1 MIKVRS
7 KTLFVPAEE
16 QSIGASGEAD
26 STVREFHID
35 RVSGDG
41 VDLANLLFKLNIRY
55 AGVRDIDR
63 SDLEKVVTDNEII
76 LRWLISSVTM
86 SHAGT
91 AFIQL
96 DAFDNT
102 GSCRWKS
109 YPCAV
114 YIEKSLGNAEI
125 PSNTLSELEQLEK
138 KFAKVGEGES
148 SRVEA
153 EKKRVIAEEKREEAE
168 ARRNTSLSNIV
179 AEEEKIVALS
189 NETKGY
195 RDSVASDKASV
206 EAVKANVQELKADT
220 ENIKTST
227 LSAVETAKTEINR
240 DVATAKNEIKDRVS
254 LAVAGLRDILF
265 VARTDLGGMVSDV
278 TQIKDEISTL
288 TSEVNTVKEEAI
300 NAKNEAVTAKNGAST
315 VKEEITAIKVEIS
328 ASAEKAKQN
337 ADKAESSANTAK
349 TAETN
354 AEAFKTEAGKSAEKA
369 KESET
374 KTLEALKKA
383 QEGGKVAG
391 VTSDEMYNYV
401 DTAVGKIKSGITEAE
416 AIALVGS
423 ELKKKEMPQTNY
435 KELAKETVSSGSGI
449 LKSFGKTTLV
459 DGETLSKAL
468 NGVAEGAKE
477 RYVDIEALRNTI
489 GSLIAPHVVQ
499 MIDYEKM
506 VDLGSILVDKLVEKF
521 DSDEMED
528 VFPYGKLAT
537 TNVLN
542 ALYFALKKAAV
553 SPLKEYKTHMDKY
566 LEKYRRKQGTPY
578 RDIADLYDMQGA
590 STVDVVKEINK
601 RIREDNYGDIRLG
614 DYINV
619 KLKWVDKPMK
629 FVAVGIDF
637 YKGIK
642 AYPDSENPQKM
653 VVEKVPLKHIDFV
666 CIDTDLTLGLQSEE
680 AKPSSAFTNRETR
693 CFVSALVCKSLIKG
707 LREDNLDF
715 FNELAYK
722 PCVDW
727 PKSFSLGDKPYT
739 FMTHLPLWVPT
750 PEEVTGKYMTFK
762 NDGNISIDSS
772 KMALQYPYFAE
783 HPEAFDDGYHKGAKP
798 KIFSLS
804 YDEKVAVHI
813 INGYFI
819 GMPATKVFENVKG
832 SDQIY
837 IPLGFRLDGKQS
849 NGSIIPPA

>member
-1 MIKVRS
+1 M
-7 KTLFVPAEE
+7 FVPAEE
-16 QSIGASGEAD
+16 QSIGASGEAE

-55 AGVRDIDR
+55 AGARDIDR
-63 SDLEKVVTDNEII
+63 SDLEKVVTDNAII

-168 ARRNTSLSNIV
+168 GKRNTSLASIV
-179 AEEEKIVALS
+179 AEEEKIKALS
-189 NETKGY
+189 TETKGY
-195 RDSVASDKASV
+195 RDSVKTDKDAITADKQAITAIKN
-206 EAVKANVQELKADT
+206 EAVSARETAQQHASAAEASKNNTITEGVKIKEAVINLKNEAN
-220 ENIKTST
+220 
-227 LSAVETAKTEINR
+227 TAKT
-240 DVATAKNEIKDRVS
+240 D
-254 LAVAGLRDILF
+254 AV
-265 VARTDLGGMVSDV
+265 
-278 TQIKDEISTL
+278 
-288 TSEVNTVKEEAI
+288 
-300 NAKNEAVTAKNGAST
+300 NAKNEAVSAKNGANT
-315 VKEEITAIKVEIS
+315 IKGEVLALKNEANTIKGEVQALKNETES
-328 ASAEKAKQN
+328 RIQSAESNIQN
-337 ADKAESSANTAK
+337 QVMNATSYAGMAERSSQQ
-349 TAETN
+349 AEGY
-354 AEAFKTEAGKSAEKA
+354 KMEAGVSAEKA

-383 QEGGKVAG
+383 QESGAASGIS
-391 VTSDEMYNYV
+391 TEEMKSYV
-401 DTAVGKIKSGITEAE
+401 DNAVSNVHSGLSEEEVQAKIDSNKITNN
-416 AIALVGS
+416 
-423 ELKKKEMPQTNY
+423 P
-435 KELAKETVSSGSGI
+435 
-449 LKSFGKTTLV
+449 TLTPESV
-459 DGETLSKAL
+459 AL
-468 NGVAEGAKE
+468 NLGHPDG
-477 RYVDIEALRNTI
+477 YP
-489 GSLIAPHVVQ
+489 IAFG
-499 MIDYEKM
+499 IDQ
-506 VDLGSILVDKLVEKF
+506 
-521 DSDEMED
+521 
-528 VFPYGKLAT
+528 LAT
-537 TNVLN
+537 GRSLAIFLN
-542 ALYFALKKAAV
+542 GIKKRN
-553 SPLKEYKTHMDKY
+553 KEINSK
-566 LEKYRRKQGTPY
+566 PY
-578 RDIADLYDMQGA
+578 RNIADLYQIYPNN
-590 STVDVVKEINK
+590 TVNVLKEINK

>member
-55 AGVRDIDR
+55 AGVREIDR
-63 SDLEKVVTDNEII
+63 SDLEKVVTDNAII

-109 YPCAV
+109 YPGAV
-114 YIEKSLGNAEI
+114 YIEKSLGNTEVS
-125 PSNTLSELEQLEK
+125 SNTLSELEQLEK

-148 SRVEA
+148 ARVEA
-153 EKKRVIAEEKREEAE
+153 EKKRVIAEGKREEAE

-179 AEEEKIVALS
+179 AEEEKIIALS
-189 NETKGY
+189 KETKGY
-195 RDSVASDKASV
+195 RDSVASDKASI

-227 LSAVETAKTEINR
+227 LSAVETVKTEINR
-240 DVATAKNEIKDRVS
+240 DMATAKTKLHDEMA
-254 LAVAGLRDILF
+254 LAATELHNTLF

-383 QEGGKVAG
+383 QESGAASGIS
-391 VTSDEMYNYV
+391 TEEMKSYV
-401 DTAVGKIKSGITEAE
+401 DNAVSNVHSGLSEEEVQAKIDSNKINNNPTLTPESVAFNLGNPDGFPIAFGIDQLATGRSL
-416 AIALVGS
+416 AI
-423 ELKKKEMPQTNY
+423 
-435 KELAKETVSSGSGI
+435 
-449 LKSFGKTTLV
+449 F
-459 DGETLSKAL
+459 L
-468 NGVAEGAKE
+468 NGIKKRNKE
-477 RYVDIEALRNTI
+477 IN
-489 GSLIAPHVVQ
+489 S
-499 MIDYEKM
+499 K
-506 VDLGSILVDKLVEKF
+506 
-521 DSDEMED
+521 
-528 VFPYGKLAT
+528 
-537 TNVLN
+537 
-542 ALYFALKKAAV
+542 
-553 SPLKEYKTHMDKY
+553 
-566 LEKYRRKQGTPY
+566 PY
-578 RDIADLYDMQGA
+578 RNIADLYQIYPNN
-590 STVDVVKEINK
+590 TVNVLKEINK

>member
-7 KTLFVPAEE
+7 KTLFIPAEE
-16 QSIGASGEAD
+16 QSIGAVGEAD

-63 SDLEKVVTDNEII
+63 SDLEKVVTDNAII
-76 LRWLISSVTM
+76 LRWLISSVTLRN
-86 SHAGT
+86 AGT
-91 AFIQL
+91 AFLQL
-96 DAFDNT
+96 DAFDET

-109 YPCAV
+109 YPGAV
-114 YIEKSLGNAEI
+114 YIEKSLGSTDVS
-125 PSNTLSELEQLEK
+125 SNTLSELEQLEK
-138 KFAKVGEGES
+138 KFAKVKDGEDA
-148 SRVEA
+148 RVEA
-153 EKKRVIAEEKREEAE
+153 EKKRVSAEEKREEAE
-168 ARRNTSLSNIV
+168 GKRNASLANII
-179 AEEEKIVALS
+179 AEEDKIKAVSA
-189 NETKGY
+189 ETKGY
-195 RDSVASDKASV
+195 KDSVLADKQEITTMKN
-206 EAVKANVQELKADT
+206 EAVSAKAEAQQHASAAEAS
-220 ENIKTST
+220 KTST
-227 LSAVETAKTEINR
+227 ITEGTKIKEAVTALKNEVTAAKT
-240 DVATAKNEIKDRVS
+240 D
-254 LAVAGLRDILF
+254 AV
-265 VARTDLGGMVSDV
+265 
-278 TQIKDEISTL
+278 
-288 TSEVNTVKEEAI
+288 
-300 NAKNEAVTAKNGAST
+300 NAKNEAVSAKNGANT
-315 VKEEITAIKVEIS
+315 IKGEVLALKNES
-328 ASAEKAKQN
+328 NANAEKAKQN

-354 AEAFKTEAGKSAEKA
+354 AEAFKTEAGKSADKA

-374 KTLEALKKA
+374 KTLEALAKA

-391 VTSDEMYNYV
+391 VTTEEMKSYV
-401 DTAVGKIKSGITEAE
+401 DNAVSNVHSGLSEEEVQAKIDSNKITNN
-416 AIALVGS
+416 
-423 ELKKKEMPQTNY
+423 P
-435 KELAKETVSSGSGI
+435 
-449 LKSFGKTTLV
+449 TLTPESV
-459 DGETLSKAL
+459 AL
-468 NGVAEGAKE
+468 NLGHPDG
-477 RYVDIEALRNTI
+477 YP
-489 GSLIAPHVVQ
+489 IAFG
-499 MIDYEKM
+499 IDQ
-506 VDLGSILVDKLVEKF
+506 
-521 DSDEMED
+521 
-528 VFPYGKLAT
+528 LAT
-537 TNVLN
+537 GRSLAIFLN
-542 ALYFALKKAAV
+542 GIKKRN
-553 SPLKEYKTHMDKY
+553 KEINSK
-566 LEKYRRKQGTPY
+566 PY
-578 RDIADLYDMQGA
+578 RNIADLYQIYPDN
-590 STVDVVKEINK
+590 TVNVLKEINK
-601 RIREDNYGDIRLG
+601 RIREDSYGDIRLG

-727 PKSFSLGDKPYT
+727 PSLGGKPNT

-783 HPEAFDDGYHKGAKP
+783 HPEVFDTGCSRDSKFKL
-798 KIFSLS
+798 FSCS
-804 YDEKVAVHI
+804 YEEKVAVHI

-832 SDQIY
+832 SGQIY

>member
-7 KTLFVPAEE
+7 KTLFIPAEE
-16 QSIGASGEAD
+16 QSIGAVGEAD

-96 DAFDNT
+96 DALDNT

-114 YIEKSLGNAEI
+114 YIEKSIATEDI
-125 PSNTLSELEQLEK
+125 PKSSLSELEQLEK
-138 KFAKVGEGES
+138 RFTQIGDGEKA
-148 SRVEA
+148 RVEA

-168 ARRNTSLSNIV
+168 GKRNTSLANII

-189 NETKGY
+189 KETKGY

-227 LSAVETAKTEINR
+227 LSAVETVKTEINR
-240 DVATAKNEIKDRVS
+240 DMATAKNKLNDEIA
-254 LAVAGLRDILF
+254 LAATELHNTLF

-337 ADKAESSANTAK
+337 ADKAESSANMAK

-374 KTLEALKKA
+374 KTLEALAKA

-391 VTSDEMYNYV
+391 VTTEEMHNYV
-401 DTAVGKIKSGITEAE
+401 DTAVGKVKSGITEAE
-416 AIALVGS
+416 AIAVVGS
-423 ELKKKEMPQTNY
+423 ELKKKEMPQADY
-435 KELAKETVSSGSGI
+435 KELAKTTVSSGSGI

-459 DGETLSKAL
+459 DGETFSNAL
-468 NGVAEGAKE
+468 NGVAEGANE
-477 RYVDIEALRNTI
+477 RFVGIEVLRNTI
-489 GSLIAPHVVQ
+489 GSLIAPHVYP
-499 MIDYEKM
+499 MIDEQKM
-506 VDLGSILVDKLVEKF
+506 VDLGSILVDKIVEKF
-521 DSDEMED
+521 NFDEEGD

-537 TNVLN
+537 TDGLN
-542 ALYFALKKAAV
+542 ALHSALKKAVV
-553 SPLKEYKTHMDKY
+553 SPLKEQ
-566 LEKYRRKQGTPY
+566 RRKQGTPY

-590 STVDVVKEINK
+590 STLDVVKEINK

-619 KLKWVDKPMK
+619 KLNGLDKTMK

-642 AYPDSENPQKM
+642 SYRDSENPSQIWL
-653 VVEKVPLKHIDFV
+653 EKVPLKHIDFV
-666 CIDTDLTLGLQSEE
+666 CIDTDLTLGLNPEDTE
-680 AKPSSAFTNRETR
+680 PSATFPSETR
-693 CFVSALVCKSLIKG
+693 CFVSILVCKTLLKD
-707 LREDNLDF
+707 LKKDNLDF

-722 PCVDW
+722 PCFDW
-727 PKSFSLGDKPYT
+727 PQSFSLGDKPYT

-783 HPEAFDDGYHKGAKP
+783 HPEVFDTGCSRDSKFKL
-798 KIFSLS
+798 FSCS
-804 YDEKVAVHI
+804 YEEKVAVHI

-819 GMPATKVFENVKG
+819 GMPATKVFENVKVSG
-832 SDQIY
+832 QIY

>member
-7 KTLFVPAEE
+7 KTLFIPAEE
-16 QSIGASGEAD
+16 QSIGAVGEAD

-63 SDLEKVVTDNEII
+63 SDLEKVVTDNAII

-96 DAFDNT
+96 DAFDET

-109 YPCAV
+109 YPGAV

-153 EKKRVIAEEKREEAE
+153 EKKRVSAEEKREEAE

-189 NETKGY
+189 KETKGY

-206 EAVKANVQELKADT
+206 ETLKANVQELKADT

-227 LSAVETAKTEINR
+227 LSAVETVKTEINR
-240 DVATAKNEIKDRVS
+240 DMATAKNELNNRMA
-254 LAVAGLRDILF
+254 LAASELHNTLF

-278 TQIKDEISTL
+278 TNIKGEISTL
-288 TSEVNTVKEEAI
+288 KSEVNTVKEEAI
-300 NAKNEAVTAKNGAST
+300 NAKNEAVTAQNGASI
-315 VKEEITAIKVEIS
+315 VKEEVTAIKVEIS

-354 AEAFKTEAGKSAEKA
+354 AEAFKTEAGKSADKA

-374 KTLEALKKA
+374 KTLEALAKA
-383 QEGGKVAG
+383 QEGGKAAG
-391 VTSDEMYNYV
+391 VSTEEMKSYV
-401 DTAVGKIKSGITEAE
+401 DNAVSNVHSGLSEEEVQAKIDSNKITNN
-416 AIALVGS
+416 
-423 ELKKKEMPQTNY
+423 P
-435 KELAKETVSSGSGI
+435 
-449 LKSFGKTTLV
+449 TLTPESV
-459 DGETLSKAL
+459 AL
-468 NGVAEGAKE
+468 NLGHPDG
-477 RYVDIEALRNTI
+477 YP
-489 GSLIAPHVVQ
+489 IAFG
-499 MIDYEKM
+499 IDQ
-506 VDLGSILVDKLVEKF
+506 
-521 DSDEMED
+521 
-528 VFPYGKLAT
+528 LAT
-537 TNVLN
+537 GRSLAIFLN
-542 ALYFALKKAAV
+542 GIKKRN
-553 SPLKEYKTHMDKY
+553 KEINSK
-566 LEKYRRKQGTPY
+566 PY
-578 RDIADLYDMQGA
+578 RNIADLYQIYPDN
-590 STVDVVKEINK
+590 TVNVLKEINK

-727 PKSFSLGDKPYT
+727 PSLGGKPYT

-783 HPEAFDDGYHKGAKP
+783 HPEAFDDGYHEGAKP

>member
-7 KTLFVPAEE
+7 KTLFIPAEE
-16 QSIGASGEAD
+16 QSIGAVGEAD

-63 SDLEKVVTDNEII
+63 SDLEKVVTDNAII
-76 LRWLISSVTM
+76 LRWLISSVTLRN
-86 SHAGT
+86 AGT
-91 AFIQL
+91 AFLQL
-96 DAFDNT
+96 DAFDET

-109 YPCAV
+109 YPGAV
-114 YIEKSLGNAEI
+114 YIEKSLGNTEVS
-125 PSNTLSELEQLEK
+125 SNTLSELEQLEK

-148 SRVEA
+148 ARVEA
-153 EKKRVIAEEKREEAE
+153 EKKRVSAEEKREEAE
-168 ARRNTSLSNIV
+168 GKRNASLANII
-179 AEEEKIVALS
+179 AEEDKIKAVSA
-189 NETKGY
+189 ETKGY
-195 RDSVASDKASV
+195 RDSVKVDKDAITADKQAITALKN
-206 EAVKANVQELKADT
+206 EAVSARETAQQHASAAEASKNSTITEGTKIKEAVTALKNEAT
-220 ENIKTST
+220 
-227 LSAVETAKTEINR
+227 TAKT
-240 DVATAKNEIKDRVS
+240 D
-254 LAVAGLRDILF
+254 AV
-265 VARTDLGGMVSDV
+265 
-278 TQIKDEISTL
+278 
-288 TSEVNTVKEEAI
+288 
-300 NAKNEAVTAKNGAST
+300 NAKNEAVSAKNGANT
-315 VKEEITAIKVEIS
+315 IKGEVLALKNES
-328 ASAEKAKQN
+328 NANAEKAKQN
-337 ADKAESSANTAK
+337 ADKAEASANMAK

-354 AEAFKTEAGKSAEKA
+354 AEAFKTEAGKSADKA

-374 KTLEALKKA
+374 KTLEALAKA

-391 VTSDEMYNYV
+391 VTTEEMKSYV
-401 DTAVGKIKSGITEAE
+401 DNAVSNVHSGLSEEEVQAKIDSNKITNN
-416 AIALVGS
+416 
-423 ELKKKEMPQTNY
+423 P
-435 KELAKETVSSGSGI
+435 
-449 LKSFGKTTLV
+449 TLTPESV
-459 DGETLSKAL
+459 AL
-468 NGVAEGAKE
+468 NLGHPDG
-477 RYVDIEALRNTI
+477 YP
-489 GSLIAPHVVQ
+489 IAFG
-499 MIDYEKM
+499 IDQ
-506 VDLGSILVDKLVEKF
+506 
-521 DSDEMED
+521 
-528 VFPYGKLAT
+528 LAT
-537 TNVLN
+537 GRSLAIFLN
-542 ALYFALKKAAV
+542 GIKKRN
-553 SPLKEYKTHMDKY
+553 KEINSK
-566 LEKYRRKQGTPY
+566 PY
-578 RDIADLYDMQGA
+578 RNIADLYQIYPNN
-590 STVDVVKEINK
+590 TVNVLKEINK

>member
-7 KTLFVPAEE
+7 KTLFIPAEE
-16 QSIGASGEAD
+16 QSIGAVGEAD

-63 SDLEKVVTDNEII
+63 SDLEKVITDDEII

-114 YIEKSLGNAEI
+114 YIEKSIDGTV
-125 PSNTLSELEQLEK
+125 PQNTLTELEQLEK
-138 KFAKVGEGES
+138 KFSTVNALEEERKT
-148 SRVEA
+148 A
-153 EKKRVIAEEKREEAE
+153 EEKRVAAEEKREEAE
-168 ARRNTSLSNIV
+168 GRRNTSLSNIV
-179 AEEEKIVALS
+179 AEEAKIVALS
-189 NETKGY
+189 KETKGY
-195 RDSVASDKASV
+195 RDSVASDKTSV

-227 LSAVETAKTEINR
+227 LSAVETVKTEINR
-240 DVATAKNEIKDRVS
+240 DMATAKNEVNSTITGAKAELNS
-254 LAVAGLRDILF
+254 TISTAKI
-265 VARTDLGGMVSDV
+265 DLGSMVSEG
-278 TQIKDEISTL
+278 TKIKGEISTL
-288 TSEVNTVKEEAI
+288 KSEVNTVKEEAI
-300 NAKNEAVTAKNGAST
+300 NAKTEAINAKNEAVTEKNGAST
-315 VKEEITAIKVEIS
+315 IKEEVTAIKVEIS

-354 AEAFKTEAGKSAEKA
+354 AEAFKTEAGKSADKA

-374 KTLEALKKA
+374 KTLEALAKA

-391 VTSDEMYNYV
+391 VTTEEMKSYV
-401 DTAVGKIKSGITEAE
+401 DNAVSNVHSGLSEEEVQAKIDSNKITNN
-416 AIALVGS
+416 
-423 ELKKKEMPQTNY
+423 P
-435 KELAKETVSSGSGI
+435 
-449 LKSFGKTTLV
+449 TLTPESV
-459 DGETLSKAL
+459 AL
-468 NGVAEGAKE
+468 NLGHPDG
-477 RYVDIEALRNTI
+477 YP
-489 GSLIAPHVVQ
+489 IAFG
-499 MIDYEKM
+499 IDQ
-506 VDLGSILVDKLVEKF
+506 
-521 DSDEMED
+521 
-528 VFPYGKLAT
+528 LAT
-537 TNVLN
+537 GRSLAIFLN
-542 ALYFALKKAAV
+542 GIKKRN
-553 SPLKEYKTHMDKY
+553 KEINSK
-566 LEKYRRKQGTPY
+566 PY
-578 RDIADLYDMQGA
+578 RNIADLYQIYPNN
-590 STVDVVKEINK
+590 TVNVLKEINK

-619 KLKWVDKPMK
+619 KLNGLDKTMK

-642 AYPDSENPQKM
+642 SYRDSENPSQIWL
-653 VVEKVPLKHIDFV
+653 EKVPLKHIDFV
-666 CIDTDLTLGLQSEE
+666 CIDTDLTLGLNPEDTE
-680 AKPSSAFTNRETR
+680 PSATFPSETR
-693 CFVSALVCKSLIKG
+693 CFVSILVCKTLLKD
-707 LREDNLDF
+707 LKKDNLDF

-722 PCVDW
+722 PCFDW
-727 PKSFSLGDKPYT
+727 PQSFSLGDKPYT

-783 HPEAFDDGYHKGAKP
+783 HPEVFDTGCSRDSKFKL
-798 KIFSLS
+798 FSCS
-804 YDEKVAVHI
+804 YEEKVAVHI

-832 SDQIY
+832 SGQIY

>member
-7 KTLFVPAEE
+7 KTLFIPAEE
-16 QSIGASGEAD
+16 QSIGASGEAE

-63 SDLEKVVTDNEII
+63 SDLEKVVTDNAII

-86 SHAGT
+86 SHAGP

-109 YPCAV
+109 YPGAV

-138 KFAKVGEGES
+138 KFAKVKDGEDA
-148 SRVEA
+148 RVEA
-153 EKKRVIAEEKREEAE
+153 EKKRVSAEEKREEAE
-168 ARRNTSLSNIV
+168 GKRNASLANII
-179 AEEEKIVALS
+179 AEEDKIKAVSA
-189 NETKGY
+189 ETKGY
-195 RDSVASDKASV
+195 KDSVLADKQEITTMKN
-206 EAVKANVQELKADT
+206 EAVSAKAEAQQHASAAEAS
-220 ENIKTST
+220 KTST
-227 LSAVETAKTEINR
+227 ITEGTKIKEAVTALKNEVTAAKT
-240 DVATAKNEIKDRVS
+240 D
-254 LAVAGLRDILF
+254 AV
-265 VARTDLGGMVSDV
+265 
-278 TQIKDEISTL
+278 
-288 TSEVNTVKEEAI
+288 
-300 NAKNEAVTAKNGAST
+300 NAKNEAVSAKNGANT
-315 VKEEITAIKVEIS
+315 IKGEVLALKNES
-328 ASAEKAKQN
+328 NANAEKAKQN

-354 AEAFKTEAGKSAEKA
+354 AEAFKTEAGKSADKA

-374 KTLEALKKA
+374 KTLEALAKA

-391 VTSDEMYNYV
+391 VTTEEMKSYV
-401 DTAVGKIKSGITEAE
+401 DNAVSNVLSGLSEEEVQAKIDSNKITNN
-416 AIALVGS
+416 
-423 ELKKKEMPQTNY
+423 P
-435 KELAKETVSSGSGI
+435 
-449 LKSFGKTTLV
+449 TLTPESV
-459 DGETLSKAL
+459 AL
-468 NGVAEGAKE
+468 NLGHPDG
-477 RYVDIEALRNTI
+477 YP
-489 GSLIAPHVVQ
+489 IAFG
-499 MIDYEKM
+499 IDQ
-506 VDLGSILVDKLVEKF
+506 
-521 DSDEMED
+521 
-528 VFPYGKLAT
+528 LAT
-537 TNVLN
+537 GRSLAIFLN
-542 ALYFALKKAAV
+542 GIKKRN
-553 SPLKEYKTHMDKY
+553 KEINSK
-566 LEKYRRKQGTPY
+566 PY
-578 RDIADLYDMQGA
+578 RNIADLYQIYPNN
-590 STVDVVKEINK
+590 TVNVLKEINK

-619 KLKWVDKPMK
+619 KLNGLDKTMK

-642 AYPDSENPQKM
+642 SYRDSENPSQIWL
-653 VVEKVPLKHIDFV
+653 EKVPLKHIDFV
-666 CIDTDLTLGLQSEE
+666 CIDTDLTLGLNPEDTE
-680 AKPSSAFTNRETR
+680 PSATFPSETR
-693 CFVSALVCKSLIKG
+693 CFVSILVCKTLLKD
-707 LREDNLDF
+707 LKKDNLDF

-722 PCVDW
+722 PCFDW
-727 PKSFSLGDKPYT
+727 PQSFSLGDKPYT

-783 HPEAFDDGYHKGAKP
+783 HPEVFDTGCSRDSKFKL
-798 KIFSLS
+798 FSCS
-804 YDEKVAVHI
+804 YEEKVAVHI

-832 SDQIY
+832 SGQIY